1 MTIRAWV
8 LSWVTLRVS
17 RKHCSYFLL
26 FCVELLKL
34 WLQHFRSVIVSP
46 RNAPTLLYPKIFP
59 SNSFSFF
66 CCPSEQISS
75 VSRLPQLIWRPETRS
90 TAFSRIR
97 NWNECRIQKRN
108 SIVYNIMIIHHARR
122 LDEPRAILFS
132 NDLDPWPAFRIADG
146 WRCRLA
152 QTWWILRA
160 GHSGPNLASTNYLW
174 LAAVASNEHKW
185 IRLQMIL

>member
-1 MTIRAWV
+1 MVATFP
-8 LSWVTLRVS
+8 VS
-17 RKHCSYFLL
+17 YC
-26 FCVELLKL
+26 
-34 WLQHFRSVIVSP
+34 VSP
-46 RNAPTLLYPKIFP
+46 KRTNTFVSENFP
-59 SNSFSFF
+59 IQLFFFFF